1 MERRKKEDRRGNG
14 KRKEGRRNGMRE
26 RKEKPGKYSPQKVYL
41 FPSLLKVVPVKCHLD
56 LQMVYVGRAYMLIL
70 FEHIHPEGMTDMPLW
85 EFGIRIKSSSNLPCD
100 TPIPEPQ
107 VSAGN

>member
-1 MERRKKEDRRGNG
+1 MK
-14 KRKEGRRNGMRE
+14 E
-26 RKEKPGKYSPQKVYL
+26 RKEKPGKYFPQKVYL
-41 FPSLLKVVPVKCHLD
+41 FPSLLKVVPVKCQLD

-85 EFGIRIKSSSNLPCD
+85 ESGIWIKSSFNLPCD

-107 VSAGN
+107 VSAGD